1 MIQNIYCIILYVKC
15 ITVVYT
21 MRQTYEVDI
30 MIETWLLENLLAF
43 HECGT
48 ISAASEKLHITQPSV
63 SRALQRL
70 ETELG
75 VPLLERGKNKASLN
89 DNGLLVA
96 DYAKRIVDI
105 QNDMVRAVLAQEKAK
120 HTISVGSC
128 APGPRLRLTTECA
141 TLFQGMNVEFM
152 TSNDENYLLNGLRSN
167 DFQLIVLSHPVNDS
181 TLVSRFYMQEH
192 LFINM
197 NNMNPMAMSPGIT
210 FQEMAGQSFIMHA
223 QVGIW
228 ENVLLEHVPNIK
240 FYKDED
246 LASLSVLVNSS
257 LLPSF
262 STDYTQ
268 RTMPTRW
275 PNRSQVPIT
284 NPEATQ
290 KFYLVYSK
298 KNNKKLQKMFNLI
311 ELDDEPAE

>member
-1 MIQNIYCIILYVKC
+1 
-15 ITVVYT
+15 
-21 MRQTYEVDI
+21 

-75 VPLLERGKNKASLN
+75 VPLLERGKNKAALN
-89 DNGLLVA
+89 DNGLLIV
-96 DYAKRIVDI
+96 DYAKRIVAM
-105 QNDMVRAVLAQEKAK
+105 QNDMIRAVHAQEKAK

-141 TLFQGMNVEFM
+141 SLFQGMNMEIM
-152 TSNDENYLLNGLRSN
+152 TSNDEAQLLEGLKN
-167 DFQLIVLSHPVNDS
+167 NEFQLIVLSHPVDNS
-181 TLVSRFYMQEH
+181 GLVCRFYMQEH

-210 FQEMAGQSFIMHA
+210 FDEMAGQSFIMHA

-228 ENVLLEHVPNIK
+228 ENILLEHVPNIK

-246 LASLSVLVNSS
+246 LASLSILVNSS

-284 NPEATQ
+284 NPEAIQ

-298 KNNKKLQKMFNLI
+298 KSSKKLQKLFDLI
-311 ELDDEPAE
+311 EVDKEPTE